1 MLIDATTYFHIPFH
15 SSGEPL
21 LTPGEIAGIVVGGVK
36 KTQSLNHMFFVG
48 DLIFFHFLF
57 VLTGEPLLTPG
68 EIAGIVIG
76 GVVFIVIVIVLI
88 YFCTCNVRRYRQKKM
103 KIADEKSEQNGL

>member
-1 MLIDATTYFHIPFH
+1 M
-15 SSGEPL
+15 
-21 LTPGEIAGIVVGGVK
+21 
-36 KTQSLNHMFFVG
+36 
-48 DLIFFHFLF
+48 
-57 VLTGEPLLTPG
+57 LTPG

-103 KIADEKSEQNGL
+103 KIADEKEAQNGL